1 MVKRSQV
8 QRYLK
13 YPFLIALICNKFFR
27 LYNSRL
33 HVHGYHGNAGDSMT
47 LGENHD
53 NQPFSTHDRDHDSRF
68 YDNCAEHYH
77 GAWWFKSCFQ
87 SHLNGRYYT
96 KVGCVKIIIN
106 L

>member
-1 MVKRSQV
+1 MMEPSDNDSCLVFAWSRD
-8 QRYLK
+8 
-13 YPFLIALICNKFFR
+13 KFHC
-27 LYNSRL
+27 RL
-33 HVHGYHGNAGDSMT
+33 HVHGYRGNAGDSMT
-47 LGENHD
+47 LGEDHD

-96 KVGCVKIIIN
+96 KVSAKHRACVASN
-106 L
+106 FT